1 MKPKLACD
9 WGSNTLG
16 IKAGAERRSPVA
28 EKTGSPEIWPP
39 PVTLRAEGAGVGVGV
54 GVGVVEAVKI
64 ELDYLMLTSA
74 GS

>member
-1 MKPKLACD
+1 
-9 WGSNTLG
+9 
-16 IKAGAERRSPVA
+16 VA

-54 GVGVVEAVKI
+54 VEAVKI
-64 ELDYLMLTSA
+64 ELDYQMLTSA